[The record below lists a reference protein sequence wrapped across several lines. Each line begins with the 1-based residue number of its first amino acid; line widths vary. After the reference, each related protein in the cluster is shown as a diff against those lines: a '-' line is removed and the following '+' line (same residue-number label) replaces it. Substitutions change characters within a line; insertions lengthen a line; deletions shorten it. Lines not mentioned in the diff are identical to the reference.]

1 MPEGHQTIFADSD
14 AHIWQDTAHHVWVK
28 EIIEEVLR
36 RLSLVFELLPD
47 RFSSAI
53 LKLRFSAM
61 ALIYRFSTSVLKL
74 SYEAKALI
82 DRFLTRVMK

>member
-1 MPEGHQTIFADSD
+1 MPEEHQTIFADSD
-14 AHIWQDTAHHVWVK
+14 AHIWQDSPHHVWIK

-36 RLSLVFELLPD
+36 RLSLVFEVLPD

-61 ALIYRFSTSVLKL
+61 ALAYRFSASILKL
-74 SYEAKALI
+74 SHEAKALV
-82 DRFLTRVMK
+82 DRFLTRGMK